1 MPAHQ
6 HNKKNTGKNAAQQ
19 SQIFGL
25 ANELSLDEESP
36 FNQEIQT
43 KVRMSAP
50 YSNNEKTEFIISQE
64 DFDENEEQ
72 SFHEHEYPS
81 FSINRSSV
89 TRTQNSQRTKD
100 TSVDIE

>member
-6 HNKKNTGKNAAQQ
+6 HNKKNTSKKPVQQ

-43 KVRMSAP
+43 KVRLSQQ
-50 YSNNEKTEFIISQE
+50 YDNNEKTEYAISQE

-72 SFHEHEYPS
+72 SFHEDEYPS
-81 FSINRSSV
+81 FSINRSSL
-89 TRTQNSQRTKD
+89 TKTQNSQRTKD
-100 TSVDIE
+100 SSVDIE